1 MNHVAIF
8 PGSFDPFTIGH
19 YDIVMRALGL
29 FDNIIIGIGR
39 NHNKQST
46 FTIDERTE
54 QIQKTF
60 AHEPR
65 ILVISYEGLTIDF
78 AKSNH
83 ATHIIRGVRN
93 IIDFEYERNI
103 ADANRQLCGIETI
116 LLYTSPEYAHIS
128 SSLVRELHA
137 YGKDIT
143 PYLPPISNS

>member
-1 MNHVAIF
+1 MNNVAIF

-39 NHNKQST
+39 NYNKQST
-46 FTIDERTE
+46 FTIDERIE

-65 ILVISYEGLTIDF
+65 ILVTSYEGLTIDF

-83 ATHIIRGVRN
+83 ATHIIRGVRS

>member
-1 MNHVAIF
+1 MNNVAIF

-39 NHNKQST
+39 NYNKQST
-46 FTIDERTE
+46 FTIDERIE

-65 ILVISYEGLTIDF
+65 ILVTSYEGLTIDF

>member
-1 MNHVAIF
+1 MNNVAIF

-29 FDNIIIGIGR
+29 FDNIIIGIGK
-39 NHNKQST
+39 NYNKQST
-46 FTIDERTE
+46 FTLDERLVR
-54 QIQKTF
+54 IQKTF

-65 ILVISYEGLTIDF
+65 ILVTSYEGLTIDF

-143 PYLPPISNS
+143 PFLPPISNS

>member
-1 MNHVAIF
+1 MNNVAIF

-39 NHNKQST
+39 NYNKQST
-46 FTIDERTE
+46 FTIDERIE

-65 ILVISYEGLTIDF
+65 IQVISYEGLTIDF

-83 ATHIIRGVRN
+83 ATHIIRGVRS